1 MRLYVKTWMTK
12 VYETED
18 NDIDYIIKE
27 FGDLDSYAEYQYH
40 RGVMVEHSGE
50 TIMDYEVYG
59 ATDQE
64 KEIIEQIRHDKMVE
78 ELEDVYNK
86 EIAF

>member
-40 RGVMVEHSGE
+40 RGVMVERSGE

-59 ATDQE
+59 ATDKE
-64 KEIIEQIRHDKMVE
+64 KEIIDQIRHDKMIE

>member
-40 RGVMVEHSGE
+40 RGVMVEHSEE
-50 TIMDYEVYG
+50 TITDYEVYG

-64 KEIIEQIRHDKMVE
+64 KEIIDQIRHDKMVE
-78 ELEDVYNK
+78 ELEDVYNQ